1 MSTTQARPAVFVDR
15 DRTLIDDPGYI
26 SDPDQVRLLD
36 GAAESLR
43 RFRDA
48 GYAVVIVT
56 NQSGVARGLLTEG
69 DLAIVHQRMRDLL
82 RSEGTD
88 VDAIYYCPF
97 LDGPEAVRDQ
107 YRRDSNLRKP
117 KPGMLLLAA
126 EELGLDLGKSWMIG
140 DSARDVQAG
149 RAAGCRTILIS
160 GETEEDGDQAD
171 FVAADLHAATDH
183 VLAGRQSLIPAGSGD
198 VQSELNEPARTGD
211 GRDLADER
219 PADEPVVAA
228 QHEPVGPVSS
238 WRRPAGATQR
248 EPSPPGAEMRPAGS
262 HPAESPAAAD
272 STSAVEEGLGSI
284 LEELRIMRRE
294 RQYED
299 FSIGKLAGAIFEAF
313 ALCATAWGLCAWV
326 FSSPGPDPEKATS
339 ATIWLLGA
347 IVFQLMALTCVVASH
362 KK

>member
-15 DRTLIDDPGYI
+15 DRTLIEDPGYI

-36 GAAESLR
+36 GAADSLR

-48 GYAVVIVT
+48 GYTVVIVT

-82 RSEGTD
+82 RAEDAD

-97 LDGPEAVRDQ
+97 LDGPEAVREQ

-126 EELGLDLGKSWMIG
+126 EELGLDLAKSWMIG

-160 GETEEDGDQAD
+160 GEADEDNDQAD
-171 FVAADLHAATDH
+171 FMAADLHAATDH
-183 VLAGRQSLIPAGSGD
+183 VLAGRRALVPAGPSD
-198 VQSELNEPARTGD
+198 VQSELSEPAATGED
-211 GRDLADER
+211 QYAAEEQ
-219 PADEPVVAA
+219 PAAVAQLEPV
-228 QHEPVGPVSS
+228 EPVSGPTSS
-238 WRRPAGATQR
+238 WRPPAVAVQH
-248 EPSPPGAEMRPAGS
+248 EAAPPAADMRPAGS
-262 HPAESPAAAD
+262 HPAECPAAPD
-272 STSAVEEGLGSI
+272 SNSAVEEGLGSI

-299 FSIGKLAGAIFEAF
+299 FSIIKLAGAIFEAF
-313 ALCATAWGLCAWV
+313 ALCATAWGLCTWV